1 MAAPAPAPAPVVVAP
16 PATPAPTVESKA
28 KPMALAPHLDPA
40 NDLSRVRSVYFDF
53 DRAVLR
59 ADATP
64 VIEMHGKYL
73 AGAGDLKVVVEGN
86 TDERGSSEYNLAL
99 GQRRAEAVVKQLKVI
114 GAKDSQL
121 EATSYGK
128 ERPAAAGHDEGAWSQ
143 NRRADIVYK

>member
-1 MAAPAPAPAPVVVAP
+1 VVAPP
-16 PATPAPTVESKA
+16 PATPAPTLESKA
-28 KPMALAPHLDPA
+28 KAVPLAPHLDPA
-40 NDLSRVRSVYFDF
+40 SDISRVRSVYFDF

-73 AGAGDLKVVVEGN
+73 SGAGAVQAVVEGN

-99 GQRRAEAVVKQLKVI
+99 GQRRAEAVVKQLKI
-114 GAKDSQL
+114 TGAKDNQL

-143 NRRADIVYK
+143 NRRADIRYK

>member
-1 MAAPAPAPAPVVVAP
+1 VARSEPTPAPVPQV
-16 PATPAPTVESKA
+16 K
-28 KPMALAPHLDPA
+28 ALAPHLDPA
-40 NDLSRVRSVYFDF
+40 NALTQSRSVYFDY

-64 VIEMHGKYL
+64 VVELHGKYL
-73 AGAGDLKVVVEGN
+73 AGAADVKAVVEGN

-99 GQRRAEAVVKQLKVI
+99 GQRRAEAVLKQLKVI

-128 ERPAAAGHDEGAWSQ
+128 ERPAATGHDEGAWSQ
-143 NRRADIVYK
+143 NRRADIRYK